1 MILVSYGEPC
11 FFSSCLLG
19 RFSIDK
25 NIFLRLIY
33 SWKEDYEKQR
43 PIFKLSSKRTR
54 QVIFYVKVNIIVIK
68 PSLFLEG

>member
-1 MILVSYGEPC
+1 
-11 FFSSCLLG
+11 LG

-33 SWKEDYEKQR
+33 RWKEDYEKQR